1 MVAAHNNTC
10 ICDSANIFVDVFAS
24 YIVRKVLQK
33 HTISWYRNIY
43 EYSYAPLTKATTI
56 RHEVHLA
63 TSQSPLPVW

>member
-1 MVAAHNNTC
+1 MVAVHNITC

-24 YIVRKVLQK
+24 YIDRKILQK

-43 EYSYAPLTKATTI
+43 EYSYAPLNKATII
-56 RHEVHLA
+56 RYEVNLA